1 MSFVV
6 LFCLVDDVEPLMEI
20 LKQAAKEGAMVGYTL
35 ADPSMAEAA
44 KQACKLWGLLSIDE
58 YFRTIEAI
66 EFTIKQEG
74 RRHYPFILLKRA
86 TKWQMCGLL
95 WALICPKGFSR
106 LTQKRFLV

>member
-1 MSFVV
+1 
-6 LFCLVDDVEPLMEI
+6 MEI

-44 KQACKLWGLLSIDE
+44 KQACKLWGLPSIDE

-74 RRHYPFILLKRA
+74 RHHYPFILLKRA

-106 LTQKRFLV
+106 LT